1 MHVADRSR
9 SYLQWHGNE
18 NPILTAVLS
27 QNGVFAVEAG
37 LPLVFK
43 ESMIGIGSMIDC
55 EITNLIFPTLQKHSG

>member
-43 ESMIGIGSMIDC
+43 
-55 EITNLIFPTLQKHSG
+55 